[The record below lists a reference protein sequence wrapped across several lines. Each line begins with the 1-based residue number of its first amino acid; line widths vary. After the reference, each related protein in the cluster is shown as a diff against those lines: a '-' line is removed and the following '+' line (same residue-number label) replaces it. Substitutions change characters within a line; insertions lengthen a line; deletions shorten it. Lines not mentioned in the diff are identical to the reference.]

1 MAIVGNPCRASL
13 SKSKLSKTGCC
24 LTHSTVP
31 YISWARQS
39 LMWNLERLSASK
51 YLVYIALS
59 TQSYIKYSVYIH
71 SPEYTSLQLLSLSRL
86 TSCMQSSMVMH
97 SMCMRPLQSPL
108 RHQRFII
115 SVMVGLEIERTIIY
129 ILFVLLIW
137 LKLYWNCI
145 DLLIKTE
152 SVLLNLFLQVIVYLF
167 YIYIYLIFA
176 SSIDNQIRIF
186 CLLLADK
193 TVNNS

>member
-1 MAIVGNPCRASL
+1 MAIVGNPCRDSL
-13 SKSKLSKTGCC
+13 LKSKLSKTGCC

-31 YISWARQS
+31 YVSWARQS
-39 LMWNLERLSASK
+39 LMWNLERLSVSK

-86 TSCMQSSMVMH
+86 
-97 SMCMRPLQSPL
+97 
-108 RHQRFII
+108 RFII

-129 ILFVLLIW
+129 ILFALLIW

-167 YIYIYLIFA
+167 YIYLIFA